1 MLILASASPR
11 RKELLKLIN
20 KDFSII
26 TSNIDESSFLKS
38 IKNPFEVSENL
49 ATKKALDVFKDYK
62 EDIVIG
68 ADTTIVFNN
77 KIYGKPVNK
86 DDAFNM
92 LKDFSNNEHYV
103 ITGVCVVDKKRT
115 ISFSSISKVTFYEL
129 SDLEI
134 EQYLSYDEYK
144 DKAGSYAIQGK
155 GGLFIKKI
163 EGDYNNIVGL
173 PVAQLNKVLKDFFN
187 I

>member
-11 RKELLKLIN
+11 RKELFKLITN
-20 KDFSII
+20 NFSTI
-26 TSNIDESSFLKS
+26 TSSIDESSLIENIKS
-38 IKNPFEVSENL
+38 PTDVAINL
-49 ATKKALDVFKDYK
+49 ASKKALDVYNTHK

-77 KIYGKPVNK
+77 KIYGKPLNK
-86 DDAFNM
+86 SDAFNM
-92 LKDFSNNEHYV
+92 LKSFSNNEHLV
-103 ITGVCVVDKKRT
+103 ITGVCIVSSKRT

-129 SDLEI
+129 TDSQI
-134 EQYLSYDEYK
+134 EEYLSNDEYK
-144 DKAGSYAIQGK
+144 DKAGAYAIQGK
-155 GGLFIKKI
+155 GGLFVKKI

-173 PVAQLNKVLKDFFN
+173 PVAQLNKILKDFFN